1 METLTRR
8 VLLVEDNED
17 DYLIVRDLLSDITA
31 TGFDLRWVN
40 NYQDAREALTR
51 HQYDVCLLDYG
62 LGEATGIDLVC
73 EFGAGETPFVLLT
86 GHENHEV
93 DVAAATAGAADY
105 LIKGEIKAPL
115 LERSIRYAIERKKT
129 EVALHHAQRFAQAT
143 VDALP
148 GNIAVL
154 DGQGTIISV
163 NSAWHESV
171 ASNGFIGAGYSIG
184 TNYLEMCEQSN
195 DANWH
200 AAAAKIRAVIAGEE
214 QVPVLEYPCHS
225 ASTPQWFEM
234 STTRFPTGGP
244 LYIVVAHENITE
256 RKRAEE
262 RLRQSEANLAK
273 AQQIARLGSWEL
285 ELLQAEDFYANPL
298 YWSDEVFRI
307 FGYEPGQIEVSNEN
321 FFRAVH
327 PDDLEQINATV
338 IQACRDG
345 QNKSF
350 EHRILLPDGSE
361 RVVQERFEIVFNK
374 DTGKPSRM
382 VGTVQDI
389 TERKRIEDALRE
401 SEAQFRTLTETMP
414 QIVWVTRPDGWH
426 THYNQKWMDYT
437 GLSLEES
444 LGHGWN
450 PPFHPEDRPR
460 AARRWQEATQSGEP
474 YEIEYRLRRADGNY
488 RWMLG
493 RALPMRDATGAI
505 VRWFGTCTDIH
516 DLKVAEEELSQA
528 NREQQELTAQ
538 LEKERARLIEAQA
551 VAKIGS
557 WELDIATG
565 ALIWSDENYR
575 IFGIDRDKFG
585 GFYEAFLQLIHPEDR
600 TTVDKAY
607 KESVVHRTPYAID
620 HRIQLEDGSFKVV
633 HERCQ
638 TFYNDQGCP
647 TRSVGTS
654 QDITERKQ
662 AEEERDRFFMLSVD
676 MLGIAGLDG
685 YFKRLNPAFSETL
698 GYSEAELLAM
708 PFLELVHP
716 EDQVSTQMAVETLSQ
731 GRPVVGF
738 ENRYRHND
746 GSWRWI
752 EWRSA
757 AVPEKGLIY
766 AVARDVTQRKQAEAA
781 LHKANDE
788 LELHVMERTAEL
800 EAANEALRIE
810 NIERQVTLAAL
821 QESTEALQR
830 AKEEADQANAAKSEF
845 LSRMSHELRTPLNA
859 ILGFGQVLEMGR
871 RLNDRD
877 AAAVKNILNGGRHL
891 LDLINEVLDIARVES
906 GHLELSLQPIP
917 LGDIGADACALVRP
931 LAVERRIRLDINTFG
946 LEHKSILAD
955 RQRLKQVL
963 INLLSNAIKYNRERG
978 QVTVSYQ
985 QTRDGWI
992 SITVQDTG
1000 PGISDQDLP
1009 KLFTP
1014 FERLGAAGSAV
1025 EGTGLGLVLSQRMV
1039 QAMDGTLSVTSTL
1052 GQGTTFTIELPQATI
1067 PGEQATEWP
1076 ETTHELD
1083 AGPDTGPSCSVLCIE
1098 DNPANLQLME
1108 AIFENRPQ
1116 ITLLVAVQGSVGL
1129 DLARQHKPDLI
1140 ILDMNLPDING
1151 KEVLARLQQSAP
1163 TREIPVVV
1171 VSADATLHQMEQ
1183 VLAAGAVAYLSK
1195 PLDIDQFLDTVDN
1208 LLLPPVATA

>member
-1 METLTRR
+1 MDNMPCR
-8 VLLVEDNED
+8 VLLVEDSED
-17 DYLIVRDLLSDITA
+17 DYLIVRDLLLDIT
-31 TGFDLRWVN
+31 TTEFDLQWVAT
-40 NYQDAREALTR
+40 YEAARESLT
-51 HQYDVCLLDYG
+51 HPQYDVCLIDYG
-62 LGEATGIDLVC
+62 LGEATGVDLVR

-105 LIKGEIKAPL
+105 LVKGEIKAPL

-143 VDALP
+143 VDALS

-163 NSAWHESV
+163 NSAWHRSV
-171 ASNGFIGAGYSIG
+171 ASNGFMGAGYSIG
-184 TNYLEMCEQSN
+184 TNYLEMCEQSDN
-195 DANWH
+195 ANWH
-200 AAAAKIRAVIAGEE
+200 TAAARIRAVIAGEE
-214 QVPVLEYPCHS
+214 QVPVLEYLCHS
-225 ASTPQWFEM
+225 ASTPQWFAM
-234 STTRFPTGGP
+234 SATRFPTGGP
-244 LYIVVAHENITE
+244 LHIVVAHENVTE

-321 FFRAVH
+321 FFRSVH
-327 PDDLEQINATV
+327 PDDRKQITETV
-338 IQACRDG
+338 AQACRDG

-350 EHRILLPDGSE
+350 DHRILLPDGSE
-361 RVVQERFEIVFNK
+361 RVVQEQFEVIFNK

-389 TERKRIEDALRE
+389 TQRRQTEDALRR
-401 SEAQFRTLTETMP
+401 SEALFRTLINSSWDAFHLIKLDGY
-414 QIVWVTRPDGWH
+414 IVYESPSVTRLLGYEPEEMIGHNTREFVHPDDID
-426 THYNQKWMDYT
+426 KIMKT
-437 GLSLEES
+437 GMALLDSPGAKRTAILRVRHKDGSWRWVES
-444 LGHGWN
+444 FEVNLVD
-450 PPFHPEDRPR
+450 HPDV
-460 AARRWQEATQSGEP
+460 G
-474 YEIEYRLRRADGNY
+474 
-488 RWMLG
+488 
-493 RALPMRDATGAI
+493 
-505 VRWFGTCTDIH
+505 
-516 DLKVAEEELSQA
+516 
-528 NREQQELTAQ
+528 
-538 LEKERARLIEAQA
+538 A
-551 VAKIGS
+551 VAV
-557 WELDIATG
+557 
-565 ALIWSDENYR
+565 NY
-575 IFGIDRDKFG
+575 
-585 GFYEAFLQLIHPEDR
+585 H
-600 TTVDKAY
+600 
-607 KESVVHRTPYAID
+607 
-620 HRIQLEDGSFKVV
+620 
-633 HERCQ
+633 
-638 TFYNDQGCP
+638 
-647 TRSVGTS
+647 
-654 QDITERKQ
+654 DITERKQ
-662 AEEERDRFFMLSVD
+662 AEEERDRFFTLSLD

-716 EDQVSTQMAVETLSQ
+716 DDRVSTQMAVEALSQ

-738 ENRYRHND
+738 ENRNRHKD

-752 EWRSA
+752 EWKSA
-757 AVPEKGLIY
+757 AVPEEGLIY
-766 AVARDVTQRKQAEAA
+766 AAARDVTQRKQAEAA

-800 EAANEALRIE
+800 EAVNEALRIE
-810 NIERQVTLAAL
+810 NIERQMTMAAL
-821 QESTEALQR
+821 QEAAEALQR

-859 ILGFGQVLEMGR
+859 ILGFGQILEMGR

-931 LAVERRIRLDINTFG
+931 LAVERKIRLDINTFG

-992 SITVQDTG
+992 SIAVQDTG